1 MSTVSGF
8 NSRQQ
13 ASAFRDYLPTVRVA
27 PLEVTPPEVAV
38 TVEVPTATAVATPVD
53 EMVATELGVEVQVA
67 MAVTSAVE
75 PSRYVAVAVNCTVV
89 GPRERLRVCV
99 SG

>member
-1 MSTVSGF
+1 M
-8 NSRQQ
+8 
-13 ASAFRDYLPTVRVA
+13 
-27 PLEVTPPEVAV
+27 EVIPPEVAV
-38 TVEVPTATAVATPVD
+38 TVAVPTATALANPVD

-67 MAVTSAVE
+67 MAVTLAVE
-75 PSRYVAVAVNCTVV
+75 PSWYVAVAVNCTLV

>member
-1 MSTVSGF
+1 M
-8 NSRQQ
+8 
-13 ASAFRDYLPTVRVA
+13 
-27 PLEVTPPEVAV
+27 EVTPPEVAAMV
-38 TVEVPTATAVATPVD
+38 AVPTATALANPVD

-75 PSRYVAVAVNCTVV
+75 PSEYVAVAVYCTLV